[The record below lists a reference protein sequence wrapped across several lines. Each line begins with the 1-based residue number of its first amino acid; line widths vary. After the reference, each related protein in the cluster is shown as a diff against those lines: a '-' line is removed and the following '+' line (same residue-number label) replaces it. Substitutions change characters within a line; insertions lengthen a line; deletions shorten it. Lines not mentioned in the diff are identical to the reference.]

1 MSNFIPFSFYYS
13 VQIILKNRFF
23 RIYNNANLRRT
34 ILFTSNKYQIMN
46 KIKLVGKTLDELKI
60 IVSGLGMPTFTAKQ
74 ISEWLYKKRAFT
86 IDEMTNISIKNRL
99 LMTEEYE
106 VGRNLPI
113 KTEVSNDGTKKYLF
127 KTDEGHFIETVYI
140 PEDDRSTLCVSS
152 QVGCK
157 MGCKFCMTGQQGF
170 VSQLTST
177 EILNQILS
185 IPEADSITNLVFM
198 GMGEPF
204 DNTLPLLRSL
214 DILTADYG
222 YAWSP
227 RRITVSTIGLIP
239 GIKVFMEKSN
249 CHLTVSLHS
258 PFSKDREELMPIEKT
273 YPISKVLEEL
283 RKYDFSKQRRVSF
296 AYILFDGI
304 NDAMRDAVE
313 LVKILKGI
321 DCRVNLVRYHAI
333 PNVGLKASSEEKM
346 NFFRDYLTSNGV
358 TATIRHSRGEDI
370 SAACGLLSTLEK
382 A

>member
-1 MSNFIPFSFYYS
+1 MS
-13 VQIILKNRFF
+13 
-23 RIYNNANLRRT
+23 
-34 ILFTSNKYQIMN
+34 
-46 KIKLVGKTLDELKI
+46 KIALVGKTIEELKT
-60 IVSGLGMPTFTAKQ
+60 IVTGLGMPAFTAKQ
-74 ISEWLYKKRAFT
+74 ISEWLYKKRAFS
-86 IDEMTNISIKNRL
+86 IDDMTNISVKNRL
-99 LMTEEYE
+99 LMAEEYE
-106 VGRNLPI
+106 VGRSLPV
-113 KTEVSNDGTKKYLF
+113 TTVESTDGTKKYLF
-127 KTDEGHFIETVYI
+127 KTQEGHFVETVYI

-157 MGCKFCMTGQQGF
+157 MGCKFCMTGKQGY
-170 VSQLTST
+170 VSQLTAT

-185 IPEADSITNLVFM
+185 IPEADSISNLVFM

-273 YPISKVLEEL
+273 YPLSKVLDEL

-296 AYILFDGI
+296 AYIMFEGV
-304 NDAMRDAVE
+304 NDAMRHAVE
-313 LVKILKGI
+313 LLKILKGI

-333 PNVGLKASSEEKM
+333 PNVDLKPSSEEKM
-346 NFFRDYLTSNGV
+346 IFFRDYLTSNGV

-370 SAACGLLSTLEK
+370 SAACGLLSTKENEK
-382 A
+382 SVS

>member
-1 MSNFIPFSFYYS
+1 MS
-13 VQIILKNRFF
+13 
-23 RIYNNANLRRT
+23 
-34 ILFTSNKYQIMN
+34 
-46 KIKLVGKTLDELKI
+46 KIALLGKTFDELKL
-60 IVSGLGMPTFTAKQ
+60 IVSELGMPGFTAKQ
-74 ISEWLYKKRAFT
+74 ISEWLYKKRAFG
-86 IDEMTNISIKNRL
+86 IDDMTNISVKNRL
-99 LMTEEYE
+99 QLGEDYE
-106 VGRNLPI
+106 VGRTLPI
-113 KTEVSNDGTKKYLF
+113 KTVESTDGTKKYLF
-127 KTDEGHFIETVYI
+127 KTAEGHFVETVYI

-170 VSQLTST
+170 VAQLTST

-185 IPEADSITNLVFM
+185 IPEADSISNIVFM

-204 DNTLPLLRSL
+204 DNTLPLLRTL

-258 PFSKDREELMPIEKT
+258 PFPQDREMLMPIEKT
-273 YPISKVLEEL
+273 YPLAKVLDEL

-296 AYILFDGI
+296 AYIMFEGV
-304 NDAMRDAVE
+304 NDAMRHAVE

-333 PNVGLKASSEEKM
+333 PNVDLKPSSEEKM
-346 NFFRDYLTSNGV
+346 TFFRDYLTSNGV

-370 SAACGLLSTLEK
+370 SAACGLLSTAEK
-382 A
+382 G